1 MDFSVFKPKKKKPEP
16 EAPAPIVPA
25 ASPKPPS
32 TATPKPRRREAPP
45 PQGPR
50 PHMPGG
56 DRGAYAEELD
66 RMSRIPGMRNVE
78 VTTSRTF
85 RWNLRDPVDG
95 RNYEHMPRALP
106 TRPPQQLLGPPPE
119 YQYGPSGSLAAQS
132 HPHYNYGY
140 GGAPA
145 GYGYNN
151 NGGYY
156 GDEYPPDCSV
166 M

>member
-1 MDFSVFKPKKKKPEP
+1 MIIHVALKKKKPEP

-66 RMSRIPGMRNVE
+66 RMSQIPGMRNVE

-95 RNYEHMPRALP
+95 RNYEYYYQDQGPLMPHWGATQRPIA
-106 TRPPQQLLGPPPE
+106 TR
-119 YQYGPSGSLAAQS
+119 
-132 HPHYNYGY
+132 
-140 GGAPA
+140 
-145 GYGYNN
+145 
-151 NGGYY
+151 
-156 GDEYPPDCSV
+156 
-166 M
+166 